1 MTIQYLKKA
10 TKTAATGEDDVSS
23 IVTNMLKS
31 IETGGEQKVIEYT
44 KELDKWDG
52 EILVSEETLA
62 AAEESVTQQMKDDIQ
77 FAHERVRKFAEHQ
90 LAALTEFETELSPGL
105 FAGQRLIPM
114 NTAGCYVPGGR
125 YSHVA
130 SAIMSI
136 TTAKVAGVK
145 NVVACSPA
153 RPGVGVNPAI
163 LYTMKLCGAD
173 HILALGGV
181 QGIASMAQ
189 GLFTGCAAD
198 ILVGPGNRFV
208 AESKRQLYGRVGID
222 MFAGPS
228 EIAVIA
234 DASAD
239 PEIVASDLVGQ
250 AEHGFDSPAW
260 LFTSSRELAEK
271 VMKRVPELIRAL
283 PETACNAATAAWRD
297 YGEVILCDSRE
308 ELVEVSDQYASEHL
322 EVQTEDLDWWLQNL
336 TNYGS
341 LFLGEE
347 ATVAFGDKCSGPN
360 HILPT
365 KGAGRYTGG
374 LSVSKFI
381 KICSYQRLT
390 QEANREVAAV
400 TARISRLE
408 GMEAHA
414 RTGDDRL
421 RKYFPNETF
430 ELEY

>member
-1 MTIQYLKKA
+1 MAIQYIKKA
-10 TKTAATGEDDVSS
+10 SKTASTTHDDTSKLVTEMLAAIDAGGED
-23 IVTNMLKS
+23 
-31 IETGGEQKVIEYT
+31 KVREYT
-44 KELDKWDG
+44 KTLDKWDG
-52 EILVSEETLA
+52 EILVSDETIA
-62 AAEESVTQQMKDDIQ
+62 KAEKTITQQMKDDIQ
-77 FAHERVRKFAEHQ
+77 FAHERVSRFAKKQ
-90 LAALTEFETELSPGL
+90 LDSMSEFETELSPGL
-105 FAGQRLIPM
+105 FAGQKLIPM

-125 YSHVA
+125 YSHIA

-145 NVVACSPA
+145 NIVACSPA
-153 RPGVGVNPAI
+153 RPGVGINPAI
-163 LYTMKLCGAD
+163 LYTMKLSGVD

-181 QGIASMAQ
+181 QAIASMAN
-189 GLFTGCAAD
+189 GLFTGNSAD

-208 AESKRQLYGRVGID
+208 AESKRQLFGRVGID

-234 DASAD
+234 DATAD
-239 PEIVASDLVGQ
+239 PAIVASDLVGQ
-250 AEHGFDSPAW
+250 AEHGPDSPAW
-260 LFTSSRELAEK
+260 LFTSSREVADK
-271 VMKRVPELIRAL
+271 VIELMPRLIDAL
-283 PETACNAATAAWRD
+283 PDIARDAATTAWRD
-297 YGEVILCDSRE
+297 YGEVILCDTRE
-308 ELVEVSDQYASEHL
+308 ELVKVSDEYASEHL
-322 EVQTEDLDWWLQNL
+322 EIQTEDLDWWLENL

-374 LSVSKFI
+374 LSVGKFI
-381 KICSYQRLT
+381 KVVSYQRLSR
-390 QEANREVAAV
+390 EANREVAAV

-421 RKYFPNETF
+421 RKYFPNDDF
-430 ELEY
+430 LLEY

>member
-1 MTIQYLKKA
+1 MAIQYIKKA
-10 TKTAATGEDDVSS
+10 SKTASTTHDDTSKLVTEMLAAIDAGGED
-23 IVTNMLKS
+23 
-31 IETGGEQKVIEYT
+31 KVREYT
-44 KELDKWDG
+44 LTLDKWDG
-52 EILVSEETLA
+52 EILVSDETIA
-62 AAEESVTQQMKDDIQ
+62 KAEATITQQMKDDIQ
-77 FAHERVRKFAEHQ
+77 FAHERVSRFAQKQ
-90 LAALTEFETELSPGL
+90 LDSMSEFETELSPGL
-105 FAGQRLIPM
+105 FAGQKLIPM

-125 YSHVA
+125 YSHIA

-145 NVVACSPA
+145 NIVACSPA
-153 RPGVGVNPAI
+153 RPGIGINPAI
-163 LYTMKLCGAD
+163 LYTMKLAGVD

-181 QGIASMAQ
+181 QGIASMAN
-189 GLFTGCAAD
+189 GLFTGNSAD

-208 AESKRQLYGRVGID
+208 AESKRQLFGRVGID

-234 DASAD
+234 DATAD
-239 PEIVASDLVGQ
+239 PAIVASDLVGQ
-250 AEHGFDSPAW
+250 AEHGPDSPAW
-260 LFTSSRELAEK
+260 LFTSSREVADK
-271 VMKRVPELIRAL
+271 VIELMPKLIDAL
-283 PETACNAATAAWRD
+283 PEIARNAATTAWRD
-297 YGEVILCDSRE
+297 YGEVILCDTRE
-308 ELVEVSDQYASEHL
+308 ELVKVSDEYASEHL
-322 EVQTEDLDWWLQNL
+322 EIQTEDLDWWLENL

-374 LSVSKFI
+374 LSVGKFI
-381 KICSYQRLT
+381 KVVSYQRLSR
-390 QEANREVAAV
+390 EANREVAAV
-400 TARISRLE
+400 TARISRME

-421 RKYFPNETF
+421 RKYFPNEDF
-430 ELEY
+430 LLEY